1 MTRLAELADPPIPD
15 LLESDVEGDL
25 RATVRDLLDKRAAWP
40 DVLARTESDEPV
52 DSALWAAL
60 GEIGCAGLPVPVA
73 SGGAGA
79 SWAEATVVAEELGRR
94 VASVP
99 FLGHSMAVAA
109 LVALGEAALLPAL
122 ASGERTG
129 VLAVPFASSPG
140 RIGPVAADGAVD
152 SVADAWVA
160 EVLLL
165 FAGSGAGATLWAVEA
180 GAVDRRAVV
189 SLDMTRPLV
198 DLRSVE
204 AGQVLAKGAAAQHAV
219 DHALRIGAVLL
230 AAEQVGLANRG
241 LEMTVE
247 YVSSRRQFARVVG
260 SYQAL
265 KHRMADLW
273 VALTQARAAAR
284 YAAVCA
290 ATGAA
295 DLAVAAALAQA
306 RCSPVAARAAE
317 ECIQLHGGIGFTWEH
332 PAHLYLKRAVSDSIA
347 LGTAERHRAILADL
361 LDLPGPMR

>member
-1 MTRLAELADPPIPD
+1 MTPLAEFSDPPIPD

-25 RATVRDLLDKRAAWP
+25 RATVRDLLDKRAGWP

-60 GEIGCAGLPVPVA
+60 CEIGCAGLSVPVS

-79 SWAEATVVAEELGRR
+79 SWTEAAVVAEELGRSI
-94 VASVP
+94 APVP

-109 LVALGEAALLPAL
+109 LAALGESELLPAL
-122 ASGERTG
+122 ASGERSG

-140 RIGPVAADGAVD
+140 RIAAVADGAVD
-152 SVADAWVA
+152 SVADACVA

-165 FAGSGAGATLWAVEA
+165 FAGFGAGATLWAVEA
-180 GAVDRRAVV
+180 RAVDRRAVV

-230 AAEQVGLANRG
+230 AAEQVGLANRV

-247 YVSSRRQFARVVG
+247 YVGSRRQFARVVG

-290 ATGAA
+290 ATGAP
-295 DLAVAAALAQA
+295 DLPVAAALAQA
-306 RCSPVAARAAE
+306 RCSPVAQRAAE

>member
-1 MTRLAELADPPIPD
+1 MRRLAEFSDPPIPD
-15 LLESDVEGDL
+15 LLESEVEGDL
-25 RATVRDLLDKRAAWP
+25 RATVRDLLEKRAAWP
-40 DVLARTESDEPV
+40 EVLARTESDEPV

-60 GEIGCAGLPVPVA
+60 CEIGCAGLAVPVA

-79 SWAEATVVAEELGRR
+79 SWTEVAVVAEELGRS
-94 VASVP
+94 VAPVP
-99 FLGHSMAVAA
+99 FLGHWMAVAA
-109 LVALGEAALLPAL
+109 LAALGEAELLAAL

-140 RIGPVAADGAVD
+140 RVGAVVDGAVD
-152 SVADAWVA
+152 SVADAALA
-160 EVLLL
+160 EVLLV
-165 FAGSGAGATLWAVEA
+165 FAGSGAGARLWAVEA
-180 GAVDRRAVV
+180 GAVGRRPVV

-204 AGQVLAKGAAAQHAV
+204 AGQVLAKGAAAAHAV

-230 AAEQVGLANRG
+230 AAEQVGVATRV

-247 YVSSRRQFARVVG
+247 YMSSRRQFARAVG

-273 VALTQARAAAR
+273 VAQTQARAAAR

-290 ATGAA
+290 ASGAP
-295 DLAVAAALAQA
+295 DLAVAASLAQA
-306 RCSPVAARAAE
+306 RCSPVAQRAAE

-347 LGTAERHRAILADL
+347 LGTAQRHRAILADL

>member
-1 MTRLAELADPPIPD
+1 MTVRADRVDPPIPD
-15 LLESDVEGDL
+15 LLESDVERAL
-25 RATVRDLLDKRAAWP
+25 RATVRDLLEKRAAWP

-52 DSALWAAL
+52 DAALWATL

-79 SWAEATVVAEELGRR
+79 SWTEAAVVAEELGRS
-94 VASVP
+94 VAPVP

-109 LVALGEAALLPAL
+109 LAALGEFELLPAL

-140 RIGPVAADGAVD
+140 RIGAVVDGAVD
-152 SVADAWVA
+152 SVADATLA
-160 EVLLL
+160 EILLV
-165 FAGSGAGATLWAVEA
+165 FAGSGAGATLWVVQA

-198 DLRSVE
+198 DLRSVD

-230 AAEQVGLANRG
+230 AAEQVGTASRV

-247 YVSSRRQFARVVG
+247 YVSTRRQFARVVG

-265 KHRMADLW
+265 KHRLAELW

-290 ATGAA
+290 ATGAP
-295 DLAVAAALAQA
+295 DLPVAAALAQA
-306 RCSPVAARAAE
+306 RCSPVAQQAAQ

-347 LGTAERHRAILADL
+347 LGTAERHRAILAEL